1 MNLNLFSLKWRL
13 ALVGLGISA
22 FVAAGQNLTPPVNPA
37 STTPSNAVP
46 VGSGTNALPAVAT
59 NGVTTNAPSE
69 PELAHTKYVHET
81 IERLVS
87 LEMNSDPASLAAIL
101 AEMKNPDKQIRD
113 AALKAVI
120 QFNDRAAVPAL
131 QKLADETADP
141 FEKVDILKA
150 IDYIKL
156 PSFTELMAYKRA
168 LKAASHQTNAP
179 AGLSAGATNPPAAA
193 AHP

>member
-1 MNLNLFSLKWRL
+1 MSLNLFSLPWRL
-13 ALVGLGISA
+13 VLVGLGFSA
-22 FVAAGQNLTPPVNPA
+22 LVAAGQNLTPPLNPA
-37 STTPSNAVP
+37 SA
-46 VGSGTNALPAVAT
+46 TNALPAVAT
-59 NGVTTNAPSE
+59 NGVTTNALAA

-101 AEMKNPDKQIRD
+101 AEMKNPDKQVRD

-120 QFNDRAAVPAL
+120 QFNDRTAVPVL

-141 FEKVDILKA
+141 YEKVDILKA

-156 PSFTELMAYKRA
+156 PSFTELMAYKRS
-168 LKAASHQTNAP
+168 LKVASQQTNAP
-179 AGLSAGATNPPAAA
+179 AGLSTGVTNPPPAAA
-193 AHP
+193 HP